1 MIARLTALVFTGV
14 TLLMPSVAKTE
25 EVAQFNMSGETLA
38 DDCRVYMSNR
48 RNPERQFTTAED
60 YQAGRCYGF
69 VTGVMDLDSGLN
81 AWHAISADRQT
92 AFCTAAVDGHAVTA
106 TVAIY
111 LDQHPE
117 ERNTAA
123 FFLVRKILAEK
134 FPC

>member
-1 MIARLTALVFTGV
+1 MVASLTALALVGAA
-14 TLLMPSVAKTE
+14 LLPGVAKSE

-38 DDCRVYMSNR
+38 DDCRVFMSTR
-48 RNPERQFTTAED
+48 RNPERQFATAED

-106 TVAIY
+106 AVAIY

-117 ERNTAA
+117 ERNNGA
-123 FFLVRKILAEK
+123 FDLVRKILAEK